1 MSHNRLTTAGIG
13 LTEVMLYAR
22 LFVCLFV
29 GGIGYISESY
39 RRIITKFDALIA
51 FETTNE

>member
-29 GGIGYISESY
+29 GGRLYL
-39 RRIITKFDALIA
+39 RKLQIITKFDALIA